1 MSSSSTPTAPRV
13 PPWPPWARPA
23 KPPGLA
29 GMGVPRDGATGRT
42 LNSCQGPFPL
52 PQWSSPCTSP
62 CLLVVRVSHE
72 HGEVSVGH
80 LVPVSSQSRSWLCDP
95 HWWQGWDSLTHFL
108 LQFSGPLA
116 ELCQQLLPPLSALRL
131 MFEQQ
136 LPHPSP
142 REASSK
148 QIAGGGGIYL
158 GMTGLQSIYSPCSCS
173 LLECQ
178 IDSSSSTGCGASP
191 PPFICKEKES
201 LRLIAQLNM
210 QRGKQLFGNY
220 CLCLIMTY
228 RSLTVINFSLELE
241 CKCEL

>member
-1 MSSSSTPTAPRV
+1 MGPLAGPY
-13 PPWPPWARPA
+13 PPA
-23 KPPGLA
+23 KVLFLFLS
-29 GMGVPRDGATGRT
+29 GA
-42 LNSCQGPFPL
+42 L
-52 PQWSSPCTSP
+52 PAHPHV
-62 CLLVVRVSHE
+62 CLLLEFLTSM
-72 HGEVSVGH
+72 G
-80 LVPVSSQSRSWLCDP
+80 RSLLATWSLSP
-95 HWWQGWDSLTHFL
+95 PRAGPGWWQGWDSLTHFL

-178 IDSSSSTGCGASP
+178 IDSSSSTGGGASP

-241 CKCEL
+241 CKCEH

>member
-1 MSSSSTPTAPRV
+1 M
-13 PPWPPWARPA
+13 WPPLVAGLGQPHTLSLAVLRSLGRALPA
-23 KPPGLA
+23 A
-29 GMGVPRDGATGRT
+29 A
-42 LNSCQGPFPL
+42 
-52 PQWSSPCTSP
+52 SPS
-62 CLLVVRVSHE
+62 
-72 HGEVSVGH
+72 
-80 LVPVSSQSRSWLCDP
+80 
-95 HWWQGWDSLTHFL
+95 
-108 LQFSGPLA
+108 
-116 ELCQQLLPPLSALRL
+116 LSALRL

-178 IDSSSSTGCGASP
+178 IDSSSSTGGGASP

-241 CKCEL
+241 CKCEH